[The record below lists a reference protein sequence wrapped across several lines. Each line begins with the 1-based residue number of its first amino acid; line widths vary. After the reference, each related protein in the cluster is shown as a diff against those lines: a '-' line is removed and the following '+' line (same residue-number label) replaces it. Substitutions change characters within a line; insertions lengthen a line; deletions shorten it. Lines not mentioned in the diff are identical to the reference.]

1 MPHLDVYAL
10 ESDLAGRE
18 EALIGG
24 LTEAVVAVYGEWARA
39 IAVVRLIGLPAGR
52 WGIGGKPVA
61 APAPSVTFGIN
72 EKALARPD
80 AAAIVAGLAAGVT
93 GALAEVIGEHVR
105 DGVTI
110 DFVGQADDRFA
121 AGGVVTG

>member
-1 MPHLDVYAL
+1 VPHLDVYAL

-52 WGIGGKPVA
+52 WGIGGKPAV

-80 AAAIVAGLAAGVT
+80 AAAIVAGLATGVT
-93 GALAEVIGEHVR
+93 DALAEVIGEHVR

-110 DFVGQADDRFA
+110 DFVGQAAELSA